1 LVMTLTVRAKDKP
14 VNNLVVVDLLPAGLE
29 IENPRLRSRG
39 QLEYDPQMDYSP
51 AYQDIRDDRI
61 LLFSDSL
68 SGEQHFSYTVRA
80 VTPGRFNIPNA
91 YAEAMYDPDIHGESY
106 EPNPLVIVDN
116 NAQQ

>member
-1 LVMTLTVRAKDKP
+1 
-14 VNNLVVVDLLPAGLE
+14 VVDLLPAGLE

-39 QLEYDPQMDYSP
+39 QLDYEPQVDYSP
-51 AYQDIRDDRI
+51 SYQDIRDDRI

-80 VTPGRFNIPNA
+80 VTPGRFTIPNA